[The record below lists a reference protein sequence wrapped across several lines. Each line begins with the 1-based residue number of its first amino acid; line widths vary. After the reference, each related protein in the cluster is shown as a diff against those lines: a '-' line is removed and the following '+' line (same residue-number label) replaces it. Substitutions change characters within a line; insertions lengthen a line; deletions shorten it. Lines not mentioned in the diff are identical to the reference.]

1 MAIQQVGGQGVYV
14 ITGSGRDPRKTSNGQ
29 SWADLVTQQK
39 YMLIKQ
45 ARQDAQRQ
53 IDREFQDYQSRQK
66 ATAEYRADVRK
77 QIEEARGS
85 VANLKLKQSE
95 AQTDIDKQL
104 LKAEIDRARGRKQTI
119 TSGSTSPGGSRSR
132 ASKEMSGAEFN
143 KYLTDEITANQAFST
158 QTLEAA
164 SGDAEKR
171 KLQGL
176 ISARNPEHYTPQQ
189 VTIFNALSASQQ
201 AQVTAAQEGQAEVTR
216 LVKIRGEYN
225 AKREKELTSDMRD
238 IIVRE
243 QALAPQSSKD
253 SGGGYQVRTEKYKD
267 QTDLP
272 DAPSV
277 DYSELINPYEQRIKS
292 LEQQLLQ
299 AESPTM
305 PDLNETNRMR
315 QIASQDYGLRTSY
328 RPPQRQA
335 EMDAL
340 GVQQPVAEPSLTP
353 LESAMQEGNV
363 DVVMS
368 RDRGLGVQIGASG
381 VVEEDRPR
389 EHLGVMRKGTP
400 LESAMQEGNVDV
412 VMSRDRGVGVQIGA
426 DGVVEEDRPKELL
439 GGIDPTFFDESNPT
453 YIPPVN
459 RLTGNRLED
468 VGPFLK
474 DRATERE
481 IRVINQS
488 LNKSVGL
495 PIQPKPMETEIGNRL
510 RELEL
515 ERQAAPSPTPAPLPT
530 PTRNIRDIYNTMLQS
545 EEQREPSMAS
555 MFDPIKFGTA
565 QEKQQLALKMI
576 MEKAQELGP
585 TNPAYLKVKKSI
597 LKQLE
602 KVLDP
607 KKARQQRLIEKN
619 QSDNR
624 GDYFALSREVRGLKE
639 QNAQLVFSLF
649 PVNQESKAEEADG
662 LYKNAQKQIA
672 TNISDRLQR
681 KKADEFLDLMY
692 LAYMNER

>member
-53 IDREFQDYQSRQK
+53 IDRDFQDYQSRQK

-119 TSGSTSPGGSRSR
+119 TSGSPGRSTSR

-164 SGDAEKR
+164 SSSAQAGQ
-171 KLQGL
+171 LQDL
-176 ISARNPEHYTPQQ
+176 ISARNPEHYTPAQQ
-189 VTIFNALSASQQ
+189 TIFDALSTSQQ
-201 AQVTAAQEGQAEVTR
+201 SQVTAAQEGQAEVKR
-216 LVKIRGEYN
+216 LVEVRSDYN
-225 AKREKELTSDMRD
+225 AKRALGQTELMREV
-238 IIVRE
+238 IVKE
-243 QALAPQSSKD
+243 QALAPQSSKS

-315 QIASQDYGLRTSY
+315 QIASEDYGLRTSY
-328 RPPQRQA
+328 RPPEQPVEPTVERQA
-335 EMDAL
+335 EMDTL
-340 GVQQPVAEPSLTP
+340 GVQQPV
-353 LESAMQEGNV
+353 ESAMQEGNE
-363 DVVMS
+363 DMVMS
-368 RDRGLGVQIGASG
+368 DDSGLGYMRQQIGPSG
-381 VVEEDRPR
+381 VVEDDRPR
-389 EHLGVMRKGTP
+389 E
-400 LESAMQEGNVDV
+400 S
-412 VMSRDRGVGVQIGA
+412 
-426 DGVVEEDRPKELL
+426 L
-439 GGIDPTFFDESNPT
+439 GGIRTRYFDESEPT

-459 RLTGNRLED
+459 PLTGNRVED
-468 VGPFLK
+468 VGPFLEGRAFPSEIYRMNKVLNNNNDLSEMIDYPK
-474 DRATERE
+474 D
-481 IRVINQS
+481 Q
-488 LNKSVGL
+488 
-495 PIQPKPMETEIGNRL
+495 
-510 RELEL
+510 
-515 ERQAAPSPTPAPLPT
+515 RQATPSPTPTPAPLPT

-585 TNPAYLKVKKSI
+585 TNPAYLKIKKAI

-607 KKARQQRLIEKN
+607 KKARQQRLVEKN